1 MIGFL
6 YTIVAFVAAIGVLVV
21 VHEFGHY
28 WVAKQL
34 GVKVLRFSV
43 GFGRPLWTRQFG
55 RDRTEFVLA
64 AIPLG
69 GYVKM
74 LDENEA
80 KVAKKD
86 LPRAFNRQPLPKRA
100 AIVLAGPMFNF
111 LFAILAYWLLFS
123 VGTEGIKPVVGK
135 VVDNSIAAQAGFHTG
150 DELLSIDGK
159 PVTSWDQRRLYLFQ
173 RALDKDRVDVE
184 VRNTHGNLEMHRL
197 DLSSL
202 SADQVSTGLL
212 EKGLGL
218 YPAMPDIL
226 PVLDYL
232 EEKGAGA
239 KSGLHKG
246 DVITAIDGKPVR
258 LWDDVRNIISANP
271 ERALDFN
278 IERAG
283 HALSVVV
290 TTGKIERN
298 GKTEG
303 YIGAA
308 PQFPEYPKEMRV
320 STRLNPLSALV
331 ESVQTTWLMS
341 SLTLEML
348 VKMVKLE
355 VSTKAISGPITIA
368 QAAGNS
374 AHAGWDRFVM
384 FLAVVSIGLGVLNLM
399 PVPVLDGGHLAIYL
413 IEAVK
418 GSPLSER
425 SLYWGQQVGITLL
438 FALMALAFYNDFV
451 RILQ

>member
-6 YTIVAFVAAIGVLVV
+6 YTIVAFVVAIGVLVV

-173 RALDKDRVDVE
+173 RALDKDRVDIE

>member
-1 MIGFL
+1 M
-6 YTIVAFVAAIGVLVV
+6 AAIGVLVV

-43 GFGRPLWTRQFG
+43 GFGPPLWVRRFG

-74 LDENEA
+74 LDENDT

-86 LPRAFNRQPLPKRA
+86 LPRAFNRQSLPKRA

-123 VGTEGIKPVVGK
+123 VGTEGLKPVVGK
-135 VVDNSIAAQAGFHTG
+135 VVDNSIAAQAGFHSG

-159 PVTSWDQRRLYLFQ
+159 PVASWDQRRLYLFQ
-173 RALDKDRVDVE
+173 RALDRDQVDVE
-184 VRNTHGNLEMHRL
+184 VRNTRGDLEMRRL
-197 DLSSL
+197 DLSTL
-202 SADQVSTGLL
+202 TADQVSTGLL

-226 PVLDYL
+226 PVLEHLD
-232 EEKGAGA
+232 EKGAGA

-246 DVITAIDGKPVR
+246 DVISAIDGKPVR
-258 LWDDVRNIISANP
+258 LWDDIRSIISANP
-271 ERALDFN
+271 ERALQFS
-278 IERAG
+278 IERNRQ
-283 HALSVVV
+283 ALSVTV

-303 YIGAA
+303 YIGVA
-308 PQFPEYPKEMRV
+308 PRIPEYPKEMLV
-320 STRLNPLSALV
+320 STRLDPLNALY
-331 ESVQTTWLMS
+331 ESVQSTWLMS

-384 FLAVVSIGLGVLNLM
+384 FLAVVSIGLGVLNLL

>member
-1 MIGFL
+1 M
-6 YTIVAFVAAIGVLVV
+6 AAIGVLVV

-43 GFGRPLWTRQFG
+43 GFGPPLWVRRFG

-74 LDENEA
+74 LDENDT

-86 LPRAFNRQPLPKRA
+86 LPRAFNRQSLPKRA

-123 VGTEGIKPVVGK
+123 VGTEGLKPVVGK
-135 VVDNSIAAQAGFHTG
+135 VVDNSIAAQAGFHSG

-159 PVTSWDQRRLYLFQ
+159 PVASWDQRRLYLFQ
-173 RALDKDRVDVE
+173 RALDRDQVDVE
-184 VRNTHGNLEMHRL
+184 VRNTRGDLEMRRL
-197 DLSSL
+197 DLSTL
-202 SADQVSTGLL
+202 TADQVSTGLL

-218 YPAMPDIL
+218 YPFMPDIL
-226 PVLDYL
+226 PVLDFL
-232 EEKGAGA
+232 DEKGAGA
-239 KSGLHKG
+239 KSGLQKG
-246 DVITAIDGKPVR
+246 DVISAIDGKPVR
-258 LWDDVRNIISANP
+258 LWDDVRSIISANP
-271 ERALDFN
+271 ERALKFN
-278 IERAG
+278 IERNRQ
-283 HALSVVV
+283 ALIV
-290 TTGKIERN
+290 TVTPGKIERD

-303 YIGAA
+303 FIGAA
-308 PQFPEYPKEMRV
+308 PRFPEYPQEMRV
-320 STRLNPLSALV
+320 STRLDPLSALA

-384 FLAVVSIGLGVLNLM
+384 FLAVVSIGLGVLNLL

>member
-1 MIGFL
+1 VSGFL
-6 YTIVAFVAAIGVLVV
+6 YTAVAFVAAIGVLVV
-21 VHEFGHY
+21 VHEFGHF
-28 WVAKQL
+28 WVARRL

-43 GFGRPLWTRQFG
+43 GFGRPLWARTFG

-86 LPRAFNRQPLPKRA
+86 LPRAFNRQPVWKRA
-100 AIVLAGPMFNF
+100 AIVLAGPLFNF
-111 LFAILAYWLLFS
+111 LFAILAFWLLFS
-123 VGTEGIKPVVGK
+123 VGTQGIRPVVGK
-135 VVDNSIAAQAGFHTG
+135 VVDDSIAAQAGFHPG
-150 DELLSIDGK
+150 DVMLSIDGK
-159 PVTSWDQRRLYLFQ
+159 SVASWDQRRLYLFQ
-173 RALDKDRVDVE
+173 RALRKAKVDVE
-184 VRNTHGNLEMHRL
+184 VRNTQGVLEVRHL

-218 YPAMPDIL
+218 YPAMPDTL
-226 PVLDYL
+226 PVLEYL
-232 EEKGAGA
+232 DEKGAGA
-239 KSGLHKG
+239 KSGLQKA

-258 LWDDVRNIISANP
+258 LWDDVRGIISAHP
-271 ERALDFN
+271 ERALNFT

-283 HALSVVV
+283 QTLSIIV
-290 TTGKIERN
+290 TTGKIERA

-303 YIGAA
+303 YIGAG
-308 PQFPEYPKEMRV
+308 PRFPEYPQEMRV
-320 STRLNPLSALV
+320 STRLDPLSALA
-331 ESVQTTWLMS
+331 ESVQNTWLMS
-341 SLTLEML
+341 TLTLEML

-355 VSTKAISGPITIA
+355 VSTKAISGPISIA

-384 FLAVVSIGLGVLNLM
+384 FLAVVSISLGVLNLL

>member
-1 MIGFL
+1 MSGFL
-6 YTIVAFVAAIGVLVV
+6 YTVAAFVAAIGVLVV

-28 WVAKQL
+28 WVAKRL

-43 GFGRPLWTRQFG
+43 GFGRPLWVRRFG
-55 RDRTEFVLA
+55 ADRTEFVLA

-80 KVAKKD
+80 KVSKKD
-86 LPRAFNRQPLPKRA
+86 LPRAFNRQSLPKRM

-135 VVDNSIAAQAGFHTG
+135 VVDNSIAAAAGFHPG

-159 PVTSWDQRRLYLFQ
+159 PVASWDQRRLYLFQ
-173 RALDKDRVDVE
+173 RALDQDLVEVE
-184 VRNTHGNLEMHRL
+184 VRDTRGNLEIRRL
-197 DLSSL
+197 DLSTL
-202 SADQVSTGLL
+202 TADQVSTGLL

-218 YPAMPDIL
+218 YPVMPDVL
-226 PVLDYL
+226 PVLERL
-232 EEKGAGA
+232 EENGAGA
-239 KSGLHKG
+239 KAGLLKG
-246 DVITAIDGKPVR
+246 DVITAIDGKAVR
-258 LWDDVRNIISANP
+258 LWEDVRGIISANP
-271 ERALDFN
+271 GRALQFS
-278 IERAG
+278 IERNG
-283 HALSVVV
+283 QALAIMVS
-290 TTGKIERN
+290 TGKIERD

-308 PQFPEYPKEMRV
+308 PHLPEYPQEMRV
-320 STRLNPLSALV
+320 STRLAVFPALI
-331 ESVQTTWLMS
+331 ESVQNTWLMS

-374 AHAGWDRFVM
+374 AQAGWDRFVM
-384 FLAVVSIGLGVLNLM
+384 FLAVVSISLGVLNLL

-451 RILQ
+451 RILH

>member
-86 LPRAFNRQPLPKRA
+86 LPRAFNRQSLPKRA

-438 FALMALAFYNDFV
+438 SALMALAFYNDFV

>member
-6 YTIVAFVAAIGVLVV
+6 YTIVAFVVAIGVLVV

-159 PVTSWDQRRLYLFQ
+159 PVTSWDQRRLYLFK

-184 VRNTHGNLEMHRL
+184 VRDIHGNLEMHHL
-197 DLSSL
+197 DLSTL
-202 SADQVSTGLL
+202 SADQVSTGML

-226 PVLDYL
+226 PVLDFL
-232 EEKGAGA
+232 EEKGAGT
-239 KSGLHKG
+239 KSGLLKG
-246 DVITAIDGKPVR
+246 DVITAIDGKPMR
-258 LWDDVRNIISANP
+258 LWDDVRSIISANP
-271 ERALDFN
+271 EHALKFN

-283 HALSVVV
+283 RALSIMV

-384 FLAVVSIGLGVLNLM
+384 FLAVVSISLGVLNLL

>member
-1 MIGFL
+1 M
-6 YTIVAFVAAIGVLVV
+6 AAIGVLVV

-43 GFGRPLWTRQFG
+43 GFGPPLWVRRFG

-74 LDENEA
+74 LDENDT

-86 LPRAFNRQPLPKRA
+86 LPRAFNRQSLPKRA

-123 VGTEGIKPVVGK
+123 VGTEGLKPVVGK
-135 VVDNSIAAQAGFHTG
+135 VVDNSIAAQAGFHSG

-159 PVTSWDQRRLYLFQ
+159 PVASWDQRRLYLFQ
-173 RALDKDRVDVE
+173 RALDRDQVDVE
-184 VRNTHGNLEMHRL
+184 VRNTRGDLEMRRL
-197 DLSSL
+197 DLSTL
-202 SADQVSTGLL
+202 TADQVSTGLL

-226 PVLDYL
+226 PVLEHLD
-232 EEKGAGA
+232 EKGAGA

-246 DVITAIDGKPVR
+246 DVISAIDGKPVR
-258 LWDDVRNIISANP
+258 LWDDIRSIISANP
-271 ERALDFN
+271 ERALQFS
-278 IERAG
+278 IERNRQ
-283 HALSVVV
+283 ALSITV

-303 YIGAA
+303 YIGVA
-308 PQFPEYPKEMRV
+308 PRIPEYPKEMLV
-320 STRLNPLSALV
+320 STRLDPLNALY
-331 ESVQTTWLMS
+331 ESVQSTWLMS

-384 FLAVVSIGLGVLNLM
+384 FLAVVSIGLGVLNLL

>member
-1 MIGFL
+1 MSGIL
-6 YTIVAFVAAIGVLVV
+6 YTVVAFVVAIGVLVV

-28 WVAKQL
+28 WVAKRL

-43 GFGRPLWTRQFG
+43 GFGRPLWVRRFG
-55 RDRTEFVLA
+55 RDNTEFVLA

-74 LDENEA
+74 LDENET
-80 KVAKKD
+80 KVSKKD
-86 LPRAFNRQPLPKRA
+86 LPRAFNRQPLVKRA

-111 LFAILAYWLLFS
+111 LFAILVYWLLFS
-123 VGTEGIKPVVGK
+123 IGVEGIKPVVGK
-135 VVDNSIAAQAGFHTG
+135 VVDNSIAAQAGFQPG
-150 DELLSIDGK
+150 DELITIDGK
-159 PVTSWDQRRLYLFQ
+159 PVASWDQRRLYLFQ
-173 RALDKDRVDVE
+173 RALDRDRVDVE
-184 VRNTHGNLEMHRL
+184 VRNTAGDVQMRRL
-197 DLSSL
+197 DLATL

-218 YPAMPDIL
+218 YPMMPDIL
-226 PVLDYL
+226 PVLDKL
-232 EEKGAGA
+232 EENGAGA
-239 KSGLHKG
+239 RSGLLKG
-246 DVITAIDGKPVR
+246 DVIVAIDGKPVR
-258 LWDDVRNIISANP
+258 LWDDVRSIISANP
-271 ERALDFN
+271 ERALPFR

-283 HALSVVV
+283 SDMTVVV
-290 TTGKIERN
+290 TTGKIERD
-298 GKTEG
+298 GRTEG
-303 YIGAA
+303 YIGAG
-308 PQFPEYPKEMRV
+308 PRFPEYPQEMRV
-320 STRLNPLSALV
+320 STRLDPYHALI
-331 ESVQTTWLMS
+331 EGVQNTWLMS

-355 VSTKAISGPITIA
+355 VSTKSISGPITIA
-368 QAAGNS
+368 QVAGTS
-374 AHAGWDRFVM
+374 AQAGWDRFVM
-384 FLAVVSIGLGVLNLM
+384 FLAVVSIGLGVLNLL

>member
-1 MIGFL
+1 MGGFL
-6 YTIVAFVAAIGVLVV
+6 YTVVAFVVAIGVLVV
-21 VHEFGHY
+21 VHEFGHF
-28 WVAKQL
+28 WVAKKL

-43 GFGRPLWTRQFG
+43 GFGRPLWTRHFG
-55 RDRTEFVLA
+55 RDNTEFVVA

-74 LDENEA
+74 LDENEG
-80 KVAKKD
+80 KVSKKD

-123 VGTEGIKPVVGK
+123 VGTEGIKPIVGK
-135 VVDNSIAAQAGFHTG
+135 VVDDSIAAQAGFHTG
-150 DELLSIDGK
+150 DQLLSIDGK
-159 PVTSWDQRRLYLFQ
+159 PVLSWDQRRLYLFK

-184 VRNTHGNLEMHRL
+184 VRDVQGNLQMHHL
-197 DLSSL
+197 DLSTL
-202 SADQVSTGLL
+202 SADQVSTGML

-218 YPAMPDIL
+218 YPAMPEIL
-226 PVLDYL
+226 PVLSYL

-239 KSGLHKG
+239 KSGLLKG
-246 DVITAIDGKPVR
+246 DVITAIDGQPMHR
-258 LWDDVRNIISANP
+258 WDDVRAIISANP
-271 ERALDFN
+271 ERSLKFN

-283 HALSVVV
+283 QVLSIMV
-290 TTGKIERN
+290 TTGKIERD

-308 PQFPEYPKEMRV
+308 PQLPDYSKDMLV
-320 STRLNPLSALV
+320 STRLNPLSALG

-384 FLAVVSIGLGVLNLM
+384 FLAVVSISLGVLNLL

>member
-1 MIGFL
+1 MSGFL
-6 YTIVAFVAAIGVLVV
+6 YTVVAFVAAIGVLVV

-43 GFGRPLWTRQFG
+43 GFGRPLWVRQFG

-74 LDENEA
+74 LDENDT

-135 VVDNSIAAQAGFHTG
+135 VVDNSIAAQAGFHSG
-150 DELLSIDGK
+150 DELISIDGK
-159 PVTSWDQRRLYLFQ
+159 AVASWDQRRLYLFQ
-173 RALDKDRVDVE
+173 RALDQDMVEVE
-184 VRNTHGNLEMHRL
+184 VRNSRGNLEMHRL
-197 DLSSL
+197 DLSTL
-202 SADQVSTGLL
+202 TADQVSTGLL

-218 YPAMPDIL
+218 YPFMPDIL
-226 PVLDYL
+226 PVLDFL
-232 EEKGAGA
+232 DEKGAGA
-239 KSGLHKG
+239 KSGLLKG
-246 DVITAIDGKPVR
+246 DVISAIDGKPVR
-258 LWDDVRNIISANP
+258 LWDDVRSIISANP
-271 ERALDFN
+271 ERALKFN
-278 IERAG
+278 IERNRQ
-283 HALSVVV
+283 ALIV
-290 TTGKIERN
+290 TVTPGKIERD

-303 YIGAA
+303 FIGAA
-308 PQFPEYPKEMRV
+308 PRFPEYPQEMRV
-320 STRLNPLSALV
+320 STRLDPLSALA

-384 FLAVVSIGLGVLNLM
+384 FLAVVSIGLGVLNLL

>member
-1 MIGFL
+1 MSGFL
-6 YTIVAFVAAIGVLVV
+6 YTVVAFVAAIGVLVV

-43 GFGRPLWTRQFG
+43 GFGRPLWVREFG

-86 LPRAFNRQPLPKRA
+86 LPRAFNRQALPKRA

-135 VVDNSIAAQAGFHTG
+135 VVDNSIAAQAGFHSG
-150 DELLSIDGK
+150 DEMISIDGK
-159 PVTSWDQRRLYLFQ
+159 PVASWDQRRLYLFQ
-173 RALDKDRVDVE
+173 RALDQDQVDVE
-184 VRNTHGNLEMHRL
+184 VRNTRGDLEMHRL
-197 DLSSL
+197 DLSTL
-202 SADQVSTGLL
+202 TADQVSTGLL

-218 YPAMPDIL
+218 YPFMPDIL
-226 PVLDYL
+226 PVLDFL
-232 EEKGAGA
+232 DEKGAGA
-239 KSGLHKG
+239 KSGLLKG
-246 DVITAIDGKPVR
+246 DVISAIDGKPVR
-258 LWDDVRNIISANP
+258 LWDDVRSIISANP
-271 ERALDFN
+271 ERALQFN
-278 IERAG
+278 IERNRQ
-283 HALSVVV
+283 ALTVTV
-290 TTGKIERN
+290 TTGKIERD

-308 PQFPEYPKEMRV
+308 PRFPEYPQEMRV
-320 STRLNPLSALV
+320 STRLDPLSALA
-331 ESVQTTWLMS
+331 ESVQNTWLMS

-368 QAAGNS
+368 QAAGSS

-384 FLAVVSIGLGVLNLM
+384 FLAVVSIGLGVLNLL

-413 IEAVK
+413 IEAIK

-438 FALMALAFYNDFV
+438 LALMVLAFYNDFV

>member
-1 MIGFL
+1 M
-6 YTIVAFVAAIGVLVV
+6 AAIGVLVV

-43 GFGRPLWTRQFG
+43 GFGPPLWVRRFG

-74 LDENEA
+74 LDENDT

-86 LPRAFNRQPLPKRA
+86 LPRAFNRQSLPKRA

-123 VGTEGIKPVVGK
+123 VGTEGLKPVVGK
-135 VVDNSIAAQAGFHTG
+135 VVDNSIAAQAGFHSG

-159 PVTSWDQRRLYLFQ
+159 PVASWDQRRMYLFQ
-173 RALDKDRVDVE
+173 RALDRDQVDVE
-184 VRNTHGNLEMHRL
+184 VRNTRGDLEMRRL
-197 DLSSL
+197 DLSTL
-202 SADQVSTGLL
+202 TADQVSTGLL

-226 PVLDYL
+226 PVLEHLD
-232 EEKGAGA
+232 EKGAGA

-246 DVITAIDGKPVR
+246 DVISAIDGKPVR
-258 LWDDVRNIISANP
+258 LWDDVRSIISANP
-271 ERALDFN
+271 ERALQFS
-278 IERAG
+278 IERNRQ
-283 HALSVVV
+283 ALSVTV

-303 YIGAA
+303 YIGVA
-308 PQFPEYPKEMRV
+308 PRIPEYPKEMLV
-320 STRLNPLSALV
+320 STRLDPLHALY
-331 ESVQTTWLMS
+331 ESVQSTWLMS

-384 FLAVVSIGLGVLNLM
+384 FLAVVSIGLGVLNLL